1 MNSAETTM
9 DFKSDVCRAVHG
21 TVPPL
26 VRPVCFSSQTEEWA
40 TPPDFFAR
48 MAAQYGPFDLDVSAT
63 PENAKCA
70 RFFTRDDNGL
80 AQPWAPARCW
90 MNPPY
95 GRDMGKWVR
104 KAYEESQRG
113 ALVVCLVPART
124 DVAWWHDW
132 AMHKAEI
139 TLLRGRMKFHT
150 WRGELLD
157 NPCKSVRESRH
168 APTNH
173 APFATAVLVYR
184 PNRGLDMTSPGG
196 TKPTSVNMEHQQ

>member
-1 MNSAETTM
+1 
-9 DFKSDVCRAVHG
+9 
-21 TVPPL
+21 
-26 VRPVCFSSQTEEWA
+26 
-40 TPPDFFAR
+40 
-48 MAAQYGPFDLDVSAT
+48 
-63 PENAKCA
+63 
-70 RFFTRDDNGL
+70 
-80 AQPWAPARCW
+80 

-150 WRGELLD
+150 WHGELLD
-157 NPCKSVRESRH
+157 NPCKSVREGRH

-184 PNRGLDMTSPGG
+184 PNKVLCVSARNLTSATRRQASGNAED
-196 TKPTSVNMEHQQ
+196 KQR

>member
-1 MNSAETTM
+1 MNSATQTM

-21 TVPPL
+21 TVRPL
-26 VRPVCFSSQTEEWA
+26 VRPPVVFSSQTEEWA
-40 TPPDFFAR
+40 TPQDFFDR
-48 MAAQYGPFDLDVSAT
+48 MTEQFGPFDLDVSAT
-63 PENAKCA
+63 PDNAKCA
-70 RFFTRDDNGL
+70 RFFTKEDNGL

-132 AMHKAEI
+132 AMKGEI
-139 TLLRGRMKFHT
+139 ILLRGRLRFQRADGARLAHN
-150 WRGELLD
+150 G
-157 NPCKSVRESRH
+157 PAVREGRKP
-168 APTNH
+168 AQCT
-173 APFATAVLVYR
+173 APFASAVLVYK
-184 PNRGLDMTSPGG
+184 PNRD
-196 TKPTSVNMEHQQ
+196 

>member
-1 MNSAETTM
+1 MNSATQTI

-21 TVPPL
+21 TVRPI
-26 VRPVCFSSQTEEWA
+26 VRPPVVFSSQTEEWA
-40 TPPDFFAR
+40 TPQDFFDR
-48 MAAQYGPFDLDVSAT
+48 MNAQYGPFDLDVSAT
-63 PENAKCA
+63 LGNAKCA
-70 RFFTRDDNGL
+70 RFFTKDDNGL

-90 MNPPY
+90 INPPY

-124 DVAWWHDW
+124 DVAWWHEW

-139 TLLRGRMKFHT
+139 TLLRGRLRFQ
-150 WRGELLD
+150 RADGALLS
-157 NPCKSVRESRH
+157 NNCPSVREGRH
-168 APTNH
+168 APTTT

-184 PNRGLDMTSPGG
+184 PNAPGHFRPEAQRRDV
-196 TKPTSVNMEHQQ
+196 K